1 MEIQTERLCIRTLRP
16 DDWPALKAVFADF
29 RRSPYSVYDAPL
41 PAEDGAVQ
49 ALTERFAASRL
60 FFAVFLKHSPAM
72 IGYVGFHDDRGNYD
86 LGYCFLSSCQ
96 GRGYALE
103 ACEALLDALCR
114 LCGVKRFTAGT
125 ALKNAPSCRLLKRLG
140 FTLWKTEAL
149 SFHKDGCGK
158 NIVFTSGVFVKCCGE
173 WHGEEHCT

>member
-1 MEIQTERLCIRTLRP
+1 MEMQTERLCIRTLRP

-103 ACEALLDALCR
+103 ACEALLDALLPALR
-114 LCGVKRFTAGT
+114 GKALYSGHRAQKR
-125 ALKNAPSCRLLKRLG
+125 PLLQ
-140 FTLWKTEAL
+140 AA
-149 SFHKDGCGK
+149 
-158 NIVFTSGVFVKCCGE
+158 
-173 WHGEEHCT
+173 EEVGIYPVENRSPFLP

>member
-41 PAEDGAVQ
+41 PGRGRRSASADGA
-49 ALTERFAASRL
+49 LCGLAAV
-60 FFAVFLKHSPAM
+60 FAVFLKHSPAM

-103 ACEALLDALCR
+103 ACEALLDALLPALR
-114 LCGVKRFTAGT
+114 GKALYSGHRAQKR
-125 ALKNAPSCRLLKRLG
+125 PLLQ
-140 FTLWKTEAL
+140 AA
-149 SFHKDGCGK
+149 
-158 NIVFTSGVFVKCCGE
+158 
-173 WHGEEHCT
+173 EEVGIYPVENRSPFLP